1 MLIKKQLIKKHQLGG
16 PIAKLSQTNPSGSW
30 GNRGEGNE
38 LQSAA
43 ENATSWVWDK
53 VSNAGDYLDQGLA
66 YITGLL
72 PGGMSAEEAVEDTK
86 NKQEAFNME
95 KPGYVNHF
103 GEYKYFPQ
111 TGAPIT
117 LPTLPANASSK
128 LRELHDKLKKARKSL
143 IARESQLKH
152 NIGNKKGTAL
162 EKTKTHQRYE
172 ASLKEYN
179 DALTEFDVVPY
190 EAAVFTDK
198 KKKLV
203 NSPAYKSK
211 VREQEKKLASKKDIS
226 VGDKIYNDGDRR
238 HANPGRPPQAM
249 FNYLDNTL
257 ANTYSGF
264 KRKLAESKE
273 TIERYKRQGD
283 KLRLNQAKESQHL
296 LRLMYARKYPN
307 IDANKAY
314 NWLEFKFGDVLDKW
328 KNNAK

>member
-1 MLIKKQLIKKHQLGG
+1 MLKRKLITKHQLGG
-16 PIAKLSQTNPSGSW
+16 PISRLAQQKSSGTW
-30 GNRGEGNE
+30 GNRGPGNE
-38 LQSAA
+38 GQSAA
-43 ENATSWVWDK
+43 ENTASWVWDK

-72 PGGMSAEEAVEDTK
+72 PGGMSAEEAVEYTK
-86 NKQEAFNME
+86 NKQEAFNNGE
-95 KPGYVNHF
+95 PGYVNHS
-103 GEYKYFPQ
+103 GEYEYFPK

-128 LRELHDKLKKARKSL
+128 LRELYDKLKKARRSL

-179 DALTEFDVVPY
+179 DALTESDVVPY

-198 KKKLV
+198 KKKLI

-238 HANPGRPPQAM
+238 HANPGRPPQSM

-257 ANTYSGF
+257 AKTYPGF
-264 KRKLAESKE
+264 KRKLAASKE
-273 TIERYKRQGD
+273 TIEYYKRQGD
-283 KLRLNQAKESQHL
+283 KLRLNQAKGSQQL
-296 LRLMYARKYPN
+296 LRLMYARKYPD
-307 IDANKAY
+307 IEANKAY